1 MFSAILG
8 GIGWPM
14 VGACAPVL
22 AGMLVIVVTA
32 NLVGLEW
39 RLTSQICKPGA
50 IRPLADR

>member
-1 MFSAILG
+1 MFSAILCV
-8 GIGWPM
+8 IGWHM